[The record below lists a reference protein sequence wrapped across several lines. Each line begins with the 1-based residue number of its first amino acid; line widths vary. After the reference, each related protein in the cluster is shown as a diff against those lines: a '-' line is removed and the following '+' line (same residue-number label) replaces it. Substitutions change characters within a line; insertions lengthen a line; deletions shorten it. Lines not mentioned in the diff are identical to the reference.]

1 MKNTKKAGIWM
12 DHSRAFIMELVSD
25 SIFESNVASEFTP
38 EEEEISWNK
47 SEKMMHSKEQH
58 QLISYYKQ
66 LADIIRNFQDVILF
80 GPTSAKDELLNILK
94 ENHLFDNIKIE
105 IKKSD
110 KMSGIEMHKFVKE
123 YFKKQE

>member
-1 MKNTKKAGIWM
+1 M

-38 EEEEISWNK
+38 KEAEISWNK
-47 SEKMMHSKEQH
+47 SEKMMQNKEQH
-58 QLISYYKQ
+58 QLTSYYKK
-66 LADIIRNFQDVILF
+66 LTDIIRDFNEVLLF
-80 GPTSAKDELLNILK
+80 GPTSAKDELLNIIR
-94 ENHLFDNIKIE
+94 EDHLFDDIKID

-123 YFKKQE
+123 YFK